1 MNNLRGAKP
10 IPNPNI
16 KQDIISWNK
25 LSSVYDDTILQ
36 KFKDKFVSW
45 IASSKYNKLEGL
57 ENYKDISYV
66 HGTIQ
71 SFDHFYLLQKKKRFR
86 FLKGE
91 FFYRKCNFQHDWN
104 WEYIENDEIKRGDAV
119 ILSVPFSDYG
129 RQHPLLTQEFLDYCD
144 TNSIPVM
151 LDFAYYPMAK
161 NINVN
166 LNHNCIQLITFS
178 LSKAFYGMEH
188 LRVGIRMVNDFRHID
203 DGVGAFNEQQMVN
216 RVGAAIG
223 YELMNKYSVDYNWD
237 TFGEKYSKICK
248 EMNLEET
255 DCVMFGIGGD
265 EYKSL
270 NRGSDKNRVCIS
282 DLLI

>member
-1 MNNLRGAKP
+1 
-10 IPNPNI
+10 
-16 KQDIISWNK
+16 
-25 LSSVYDDTILQ
+25 
-36 KFKDKFVSW
+36 
-45 IASSKYNKLEGL
+45 
-57 ENYKDISYV
+57 
-66 HGTIQ
+66 
-71 SFDHFYLLQKKKRFR
+71 
-86 FLKGE
+86 
-91 FFYRKCNFQHDWN
+91 
-104 WEYIENDEIKRGDAV
+104 
-119 ILSVPFSDYG
+119 
-129 RQHPLLTQEFLDYCD
+129 
-144 TNSIPVM
+144 
-151 LDFAYYPMAK
+151 
-161 NINVN
+161 
-166 LNHNCIQLITFS
+166 
-178 LSKAFYGMEH
+178 MEH